1 MQKGSRECRNEQA
14 QIAISS
20 YLDGEADEAEQALA
34 QWHLSVCRICNDSWG
49 IWSQDTAH
57 LRQSGHDEQIELVSQ
72 AISDQTRLWLK
83 NQLAPTVPSVKPVMR
98 RRHHS
103 PAFMG
108 AVAASLVIMVTIFGA
123 LFSTLFAVPSVDD
136 SQPMLSQTVISTGST
151 ATLLKP
157 PPYSTPSLALAR
169 PLTIVNRRGSVP
181 TPVQRL
187 YITPPVVGQS

>member
-34 QWHLSVCRICNDSWG
+34 QWHLSGCRICNGSWG
-49 IWSQDTAH
+49 VWSQNTAH

-72 AISDQTRLWLK
+72 AIADQTRLWLK
-83 NQLAPTVPSVKPVMR
+83 NQLAPAVPSVRVVLPH
-98 RRHHS
+98 RHHS

-108 AVAASLVIMVTIFGA
+108 AIAASLVIMVTIFGA
-123 LFSTLFAVPSVDD
+123 LFSTLFAVPSVD
-136 SQPMLSQTVISTGST
+136 SQPILSQTVISTGST
-151 ATLLKP
+151 ATLLQP

-169 PLTIVNRRGSVP
+169 PLTIVNKRNSVP
-181 TPVQRL
+181 TPLQKL